1 MKQSRALKSRAKVVT
16 IGDTEISTVDEFIY
30 LGYLLRY
37 DGNETQNLE
46 MRFTKANTAFSCLRK
61 IWSNKTYL
69 PQELKIRVFNSIV
82 LSVLL
87 YASEIWTLDIKT
99 CRSIRSWYCRKMSL
113 ITERSY
119 RDEYVSPTTDVIQLI
134 RIRRAKWLK
143 LNLTYNSKSLCI
155 VVQVL
160 RRQSLQNRTKGD
172 VFSDMPNVHFDAL
185 KDKLNDDKEWEK
197 IIKFIKSD
205 SAGDP

>member
-1 MKQSRALKSRAKVVT
+1 M
-16 IGDTEISTVDEFIY
+16 
-30 LGYLLRY
+30 
-37 DGNETQNLE
+37 
-46 MRFTKANTAFSCLRK
+46 
-61 IWSNKTYL
+61 
-69 PQELKIRVFNSIV
+69 
-82 LSVLL
+82 
-87 YASEIWTLDIKT
+87 YASEIWTLDINT
-99 CRSIRSWYCRKMSL
+99 RRSIRSMAWYCRKMSL

-143 LNLTYNSKSLCI
+143 LNLTYNSKSL

-160 RRQSLQNRTKGD
+160 RRQSLHNRTKGD
-172 VFSDMPNVHFDAL
+172 VFSDMPNVHFHAL

-197 IIKFIKSD
+197 IIQFEFIKSD

>member
-16 IGDTEISTVDEFIY
+16 IGETEISTVDEFIY

-143 LNLTYNSKSLCI
+143 LNLTYNSKSL

-160 RRQSLQNRTKGD
+160 RRQSLHNRTKGD

-185 KDKLNDDKEWEK
+185 KYKLNDAKEWVK

-205 SAGDP
+205 SAGDS

>member
-16 IGDTEISTVDEFIY
+16 IGETEISTVDEFIY

-37 DGNETQNLE
+37 DGNETPNLE
-46 MRFTKANTAFSCLRK
+46 MRFTKANAAFSCLRK

-69 PQELKIRVFNSIV
+69 PQELKIRVFNTFV

-99 CRSIRSWYCRKMSL
+99 RRSIRSWYCRKMSL

-119 RDEYVSPTTDVIQLI
+119 RDEYVSPTIDVIQLI

-143 LNLTYNSKSLCI
+143 LNLTYNSKSL

-160 RRQSLQNRTKGD
+160 RRQSLPNRTKGD

-185 KDKLNDDKEWEK
+185 KDKLNDGKEWEK